1 MFKTSEIH
9 PLTGFQRNAK
19 THIERLHKHRRPELL
34 TVHGQ
39 PEVVVQDAEAY
50 EELLSVVERA
60 EAILGIQRGLESLR
74 AGRGQS
80 IDEAFAAIRKELGVG
95 EAVE

>member
-39 PEVVVQDAEAY
+39 PGVVVQDA
-50 EELLSVVERA
+50 
-60 EAILGIQRGLESLR
+60 
-74 AGRGQS
+74 
-80 IDEAFAAIRKELGVG
+80 
-95 EAVE
+95 